1 MVEYNVVKYCRMCK
15 KRFLVGK
22 SEAKKNFCDAC
33 QKIYDKGKEN

>member
-22 SEAKKNFCDAC
+22 SEARKNFCDAC
-33 QKIYDKGKEN
+33 QKIYDESKE